1 MLTDEQISDMIA
13 DMRALTQHMC
23 EVKTKW
29 EPVLDAIPEH
39 DMSKAL
45 PADRC
50 KEYEEAV
57 IALESAMTQ

>member
-1 MLTDEQISDMIA
+1 MLNNDQVNDMIA

-45 PADRC
+45 PADRY

-57 IALESAMTQ
+57 LALESAMTK